1 MIKSSLEF
9 YPQKGRRS
17 ARETRTIPYLRPFP
31 SSSSRGWNVAL
42 SSIVLSRRCGLVCA
56 KSSEIIDTSSSTL
69 ATWSSR
75 DAISFFH
82 PCPLYVFRA
91 IPFIESPSTCL
102 PISCL
107 FTGYDRSSQSDNPN
121 RVARKC
127 IFLRAWPAS
136 LASSPFTTKLR
147 TWCLCKGPW
156 ISTSNIG
163 LRQAVWQGL
172 AGSSKLPHLK
182 IQSAIFHGTNSVT
195 RHH

>member
-1 MIKSSLEF
+1 MIKSSLEI

-31 SSSSRGWNVAL
+31 SSATLARGWNVAL

-91 IPFIESPSTCL
+91 IPFIESPPTCL

-121 RVARKC
+121 QVARKC

-136 LASSPFTTKLR
+136 LASSPFTTKLLAPDACAR
-147 TWCLCKGPW
+147 VPEFRPVTLAFITQYGKG
-156 ISTSNIG
+156 
-163 LRQAVWQGL
+163 
-172 AGSSKLPHLK
+172 
-182 IQSAIFHGTNSVT
+182 
-195 RHH
+195 